1 MDKFAQLCAWSL
13 VLSGVVFCIT
23 TAKVG
28 APVRFVF
35 DLLSDLLLKLTGKDS
50 VAEVPR
56 YFVRCPGC
64 VGWWV
69 GLGWSLGALG
79 WRGPATTLMAVSG
92 WPGILGDAFGACAV
106 CWTLI
111 TTVNR

>member
-1 MDKFAQLCAWSL
+1 MDKFADLCAWSL
-13 VLSGVVFCIT
+13 VLAGVVFCIT

-28 APVRFVF
+28 APIRWVF
-35 DLLSDLLLKLTGKDS
+35 DLAGDRLLKAGRSEDA
-50 VAEVPR
+50 AEVPR
-56 YFVRCPGC
+56 HFVRCPGC

-69 GLGWSLGALG
+69 GLGWSLTRLG
-79 WRGPATTLMAVSG
+79 WRGPASELMSVSG

-106 CWTLI
+106 CWALI